1 MVESSTYS
9 PAVSPVSDVHPLLD
23 RKIASNMDATD
34 SQNDEK

>member
-23 RKIASNMDATD
+23 RKIANNVDPTD
-34 SQNDEK
+34 SQKDE